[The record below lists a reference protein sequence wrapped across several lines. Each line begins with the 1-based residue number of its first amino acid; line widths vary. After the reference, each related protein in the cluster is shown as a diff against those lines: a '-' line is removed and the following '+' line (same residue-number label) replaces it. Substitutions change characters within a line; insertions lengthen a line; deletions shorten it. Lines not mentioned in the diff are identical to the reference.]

1 MCEDGGGGL
10 FGGPVWEGGKG
21 AVGGGEVYLV
31 VDVGRGNLLLLIR
44 EVLLPGEGA
53 AAAVGVWV

>member
-10 FGGPVWEGGKG
+10 FGGPVQG
-21 AVGGGEVYLV
+21 GGGETGVG
-31 VDVGRGNLLLLIR
+31 VGRGNLLLLIR

>member
-1 MCEDGGGGL
+1 MG
-10 FGGPVWEGGKG
+10 
-21 AVGGGEVYLV
+21 
-31 VDVGRGNLLLLIR
+31 VGRGNLLLLIR